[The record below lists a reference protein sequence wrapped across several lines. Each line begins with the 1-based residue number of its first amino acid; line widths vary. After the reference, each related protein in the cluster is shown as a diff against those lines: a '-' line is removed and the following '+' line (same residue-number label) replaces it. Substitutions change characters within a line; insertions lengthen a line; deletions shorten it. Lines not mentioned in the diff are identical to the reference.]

1 MTFPVTADFASRA
14 GTRSR
19 VALASN
25 AAIFFSEWGDVGQIT
40 AATVAVAHPE
50 APLVV
55 WLGAVSAM
63 VTKGALAATLGAG
76 IRQWIV
82 DRVSPKIVRYVG
94 VAALLVLGIL
104 SVIETLTEGH
114 A

>member
-1 MTFPVTADFASRA
+1 
-14 GTRSR
+14 
-19 VALASN
+19 
-25 AAIFFSEWGDVGQIT
+25 
-40 AATVAVAHPE
+40 
-50 APLVV
+50 
-55 WLGAVSAM
+55 M

-82 DRVSPKIVRYVG
+82 DRVSPKIIRYVG
-94 VAALLVLGIL
+94 VGALLVLGIL